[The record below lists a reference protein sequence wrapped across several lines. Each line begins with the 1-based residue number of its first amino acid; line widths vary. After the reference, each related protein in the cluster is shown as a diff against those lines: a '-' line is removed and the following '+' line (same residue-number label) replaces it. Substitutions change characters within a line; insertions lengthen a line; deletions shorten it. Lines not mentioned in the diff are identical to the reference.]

1 VVTYAA
7 QASGTA
13 TIGHGLG
20 VAPSMIILKSR
31 VTAYDWAVYHAS
43 LGNTAALVLNLT
55 NASNTNSAWW
65 NNTNPSSTVFTTG
78 PNYAGAGNTVA
89 YCFAPVAG
97 YSSFGSYTG
106 NGSADGPFIYTGFRP
121 RWIMFKASSY
131 SLAETNWTIWDTARD
146 SYNVITR
153 FLRADLSN
161 AEGSVSYGDIL
172 SNGFKFRYADV
183 NNNASGQTY
192 IYCAWAE
199 SPFAANN
206 RAR

>member
-31 VTAYDWAVYHAS
+31 VTTYDWAVYHAS

-106 NGSADGPFIYTGFRP
+106 NGSADGPFVYLGFRP
-121 RWIMFKASSY
+121 AVVLVKMSS
-131 SLAETNWTIWDTARD
+131 STGNWTILDDKREG
-146 SYNVITR
+146 YNVDNDP
-153 FLRADLSN
+153 LYPNLSN
-161 AEGSVSYGDIL
+161 AEGTTDLIDIT
-172 SNGFKFRYADV
+172 SNGFKVRTTDATF
-183 NNNASGQTY
+183 NTNAGTY
-192 IYCAWAE
+192 IYAAWAS
-199 SPFAANN
+199 SPFAYA